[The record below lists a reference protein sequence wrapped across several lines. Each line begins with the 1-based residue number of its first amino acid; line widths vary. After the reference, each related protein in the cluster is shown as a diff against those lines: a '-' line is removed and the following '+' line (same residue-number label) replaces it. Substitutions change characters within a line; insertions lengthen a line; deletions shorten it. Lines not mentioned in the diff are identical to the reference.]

1 MINDAAIRNLLIV
14 VAGLLIMVVG
24 IMILAK
30 SSKAQFSET
39 ARISA
44 NAIIGVML
52 VAAGAG
58 ALLLVAFGQSIIE
71 TILPGNSTGQPPRNL
86 GGLGADIVGHASAVA
101 KAAVFGRSV

>member
-1 MINDAAIRNLLIV
+1 MLNDTAIRNFLIV
-14 VAGLLIMVVG
+14 IAGLLIMVVG

-30 SSKAQFSET
+30 SSRAQFSET

-44 NAIIGVML
+44 NAMIGVML

-71 TILPGNSTGQPPRNL
+71 TILPGDSTGRPPGNVN
-86 GGLGADIVGHASAVA
+86 GLGAEIVSHASAVA
-101 KAAVFGRSV
+101 KAAPFVRWI